1 MHRRSSS
8 DLETMQ
14 RLARAARG
22 GAGRRK
28 NPLPPLVL
36 VTDQARLA
44 DPLTAAL
51 AMPSGSAILLRHY
64 DAPNRHALAVELA
77 KACHDRGLRLWV
89 AGDLA
94 LARSVRAD
102 GLHLP
107 ELMVRG
113 FRPPVTKSMIVTAS
127 AHSISAIR
135 RAEKMGADAVL
146 VSPVFRSKSHPDQ
159 APLGPGRFRR
169 LVGQAG
175 VPVYGLGAI
184 GPSNAGKL
192 AHSGAAG
199 IAAIGSV
206 SVVQP
211 QTPKQKE
218 KADRSPPFP
227 DRFQKIV

>member
-1 MHRRSSS
+1 
-8 DLETMQ
+8 MQ

-28 NPLPPLVL
+28 NLDRALPPLVL

-44 DPLTAAL
+44 DPLTAAR
-51 AMPSGSAILLRHY
+51 AMPFGSAILLRHY
-64 DAPNRHALAVELA
+64 DDPNRQALAGALA
-77 KACHDRGLRLWV
+77 KIWHERGLRLWV

-107 ELMVRG
+107 ERMGRG

-127 AHSISAIR
+127 AHSVSSIR
-135 RAEKMGADAVL
+135 WTERMGVDAVL

-169 LVGQAG
+169 LVRQAG
-175 VPVYGLGAI
+175 MPVYGLGAI

-192 AHSGAAG
+192 GHSGAAG
-199 IAAIGSV
+199 IAAIGSL
-206 SVVQP
+206 SVDEP
-211 QTPKQKE
+211 
-218 KADRSPPFP
+218 
-227 DRFQKIV
+227 